1 MLTKGDSYGKVV
13 STFASLNDTE
23 LTQKVADVYDG
34 NNIEELGDGEVN
46 IIRDYTEIMSIK
58 NETSADEYLAN
69 KNLPNDFKELGKTSV
84 FANTFKE
91 FSFDKIKAILLSIFT
106 S

>member
-1 MLTKGDSYGKVV
+1 
-13 STFASLNDTE
+13 
-23 LTQKVADVYDG
+23 
-34 NNIEELGDGEVN
+34 
-46 IIRDYTEIMSIK
+46 MSIK